1 MWSNRMAS
9 SPSRPRPSWKARLDA
24 AIETGKGFVVVDLGE
39 VRLVDAPTLGVMLL
53 AQRRLEAHGG
63 RLVTI
68 CSDRRLARVFEIT
81 GRNEW
86 LSAWGEILGDAI
98 VAATLDR
105 PTRPPR
111 NDGGAEG
118 QGYRLRER
126 ASSVLPAAQAA
137 PRCGSA

>member
-1 MWSNRMAS
+1 MAS

-98 VAATLDR
+98 VAATLIDR
-105 PTRPPR
+105 LVHRATMVALKRRATGPGSAP
-111 NDGGAEG
+111 
-118 QGYRLRER
+118 R
-126 ASSVLPAAQAA
+126 ASSPPAQAA
-137 PRCGSA
+137 PLCGSA